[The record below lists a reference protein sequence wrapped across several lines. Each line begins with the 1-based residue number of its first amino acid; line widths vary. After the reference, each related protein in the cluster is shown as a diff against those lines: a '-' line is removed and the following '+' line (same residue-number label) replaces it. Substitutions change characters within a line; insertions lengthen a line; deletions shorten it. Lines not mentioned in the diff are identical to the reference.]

1 VKGCR
6 SRCEVVHLVY
16 IYYEF
21 ASGRFEEQIALDI
34 SRAE

>member
-1 VKGCR
+1 V
-6 SRCEVVHLVY
+6 EVHVVY